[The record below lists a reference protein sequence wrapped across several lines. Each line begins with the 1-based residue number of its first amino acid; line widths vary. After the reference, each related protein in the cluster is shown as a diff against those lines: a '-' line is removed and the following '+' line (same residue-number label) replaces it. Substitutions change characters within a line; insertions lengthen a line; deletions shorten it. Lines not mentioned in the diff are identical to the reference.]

1 MKKKTTPYEFKNS
14 TFDFL
19 LDVDIKPKKHKIV
32 SVYENYNT
40 NKKDVSP
47 DILKLMKDDDFHSEL
62 YEFVKNYNEKYKTLK
77 MKKEHQ
83 TYNEYFDK
91 LEALVTIGLEVRN
104 GEGSVGYFPLLEHEN
119 EYEKK
124 MWGDFKIKK
133 VDMMKF
139 INDFSKK
146 KKFNPNTEVDE
157 FKRVGNWY
165 TLEIDNTKY
174 NVIIQKDS
182 NSFNCDSSSI
192 IVFNDF
198 VEDIKYISPVRDR
211 KNIYDKIET
220 IMDKVDFKYDVVD
233 EE

>member
-1 MKKKTTPYEFKNS
+1 MKKIKN
-14 TFDFL
+14 
-19 LDVDIKPKKHKIV
+19 
-32 SVYENYNT
+32 
-40 NKKDVSP
+40 
-47 DILKLMKDDDFHSEL
+47 
-62 YEFVKNYNEKYKTLK
+62 
-77 MKKEHQ
+77 
-83 TYNEYFDK
+83 
-91 LEALVTIGLEVRN
+91 
-104 GEGSVGYFPLLEHEN
+104 
-119 EYEKK
+119 
-124 MWGDFKIKK
+124 
-133 VDMMKF
+133 
-139 INDFSKK
+139 
-146 KKFNPNTEVDE
+146 